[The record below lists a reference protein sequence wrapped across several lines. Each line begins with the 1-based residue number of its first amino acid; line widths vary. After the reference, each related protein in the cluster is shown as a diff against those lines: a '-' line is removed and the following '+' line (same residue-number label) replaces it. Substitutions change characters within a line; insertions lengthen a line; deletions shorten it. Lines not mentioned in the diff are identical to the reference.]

1 MYWERTLQRHFPSF
15 YLHHLDDYNKVSNT
29 AGDIGGQSLINV
41 IRPLLQRMDVSWKH
55 EYKEAYQS
63 MALRYMDGAN
73 LQQSRVVHF
82 GPTLGK
88 KKKWKGERKTDSRRR
103 LTSVHR

>member
-1 MYWERTLQRHFPSF
+1 MYWERILQRHFPSF
-15 YLHHLDDYNKVSNT
+15 YLRYLDDYNKVSNA
-29 AGDIGGQSLINV
+29 AGDIGGRSLINV
-41 IRPLLQRMDVSWKH
+41 ILPLLQMPRTDISWKH

-73 LQQSRVVHF
+73 LQQSRIVHF
-82 GPTLGK
+82 GPSLGN
-88 KKKWKGERKTDSRRR
+88 KKKWKGRGGRR